1 MATKPRTQLPTA
13 ADAQPAARLA
23 ICDAVLA
30 ELNLDRG
37 TWRVLTESI
46 FPSAKTAE
54 GILLAVRYCQA
65 RGLDVLKRP
74 VHVVPMYSRAL
85 GREIETVWP
94 GINEVQITAA
104 RTGQYAGIDP
114 ARFGADVTRV
124 FEGRAKTENGWQDAR
139 VELTFP
145 EWAEVTV
152 YRLVEG
158 MRCAFTETVFW
169 EETYARL
176 AGGEV
181 PTAMWIKRPRGQLL
195 KCAKAASLR
204 AAFPEEAG
212 YTAEEMAGKTVEPE
226 DVVAIRATVAEP
238 AEPEVPAA
246 AEAAPEPPAPA
257 LDAAFKQKVAKL
269 VERAAGA
276 GAWAQAEDYL
286 HARFT
291 GEQLAYAL
299 EALEHAAAAS
309 VRAKAA

>member
-1 MATKPRTQLPTA
+1 MATKPRTQLKP
-13 ADAQPAARLA
+13 ADPQPSARLA
-23 ICDAVLA
+23 ISDAVLA
-30 ELNLDRG
+30 ELNLDHG

-85 GREIETVWP
+85 GHEVETVWP

-114 ARFGADVTRV
+114 ARFGPDTTRV
-124 FEGRAKTENGWQDAR
+124 FQGRAKTENGWQDAR
-139 VELTFP
+139 IELTYP
-145 EWAEVTV
+145 AWAEVTV
-152 YRLVEG
+152 YRLVNG
-158 MRCAFTETVFW
+158 VRCAFTETVFW
-169 EETYARL
+169 EETYARM

-204 AAFPEEAG
+204 AAFPEEAS
-212 YTAEEMAGKTVEPE
+212 YTAEEMAGKTIEPDEVVAVRESVPDHAEPQPEPE
-226 DVVAIRATVAEP
+226 
-238 AEPEVPAA
+238 
-246 AEAAPEPPAPA
+246 PAPTTA
-257 LDAAFKQKVAKL
+257 LDPAFKQKLAKL
-269 VERAAGA
+269 IERAAGA

-286 HARFT
+286 HERFT
-291 GEQLAYAL
+291 GEQLGFAL
-299 EALEHAAAAS
+299 DELGKAAAAS
-309 VRAKAA
+309 VQAQAA

>member
-1 MATKPRTQLPTA
+1 MATKPRTQPI
-13 ADAQPAARLA
+13 PAVPQSSARLA
-23 ICDAVLA
+23 ISDATLA
-30 ELNLDRG
+30 ELNLDHG

-85 GREIETVWP
+85 GHEVETVWP
-94 GINEVQITAA
+94 GINEIQITAA
-104 RTGQYAGIDP
+104 RTGQWAGLDP
-114 ARFGADVTRV
+114 ARYGPETTRL
-124 FEGRAKTENGWQDAR
+124 FQGRAKTEHGWQDAR
-139 VELTFP
+139 IEVTFP

-152 YRLVEG
+152 YRLVNG
-158 MRCAFTETVFW
+158 VRCAFTETVFW

-204 AAFPEEAG
+204 AAFPEEAS
-212 YTAEEMAGKTVEPE
+212 YTAEEMAGKTIEPDDVVPIRESTPESEGRASEPGPEPE
-226 DVVAIRATVAEP
+226 
-238 AEPEVPAA
+238 
-246 AEAAPEPPAPA
+246 PAPPTTA
-257 LDAAFKQKVAKL
+257 LDAAFKHKLAKL
-269 VERAAGA
+269 IERAAGA

-286 HARFT
+286 HERFT
-291 GEQLAYAL
+291 GEQLGFAL
-299 EALEHAAAAS
+299 DELGKAAAAS
-309 VRAKAA
+309 VQAQAA

>member
-1 MATKPRTQLPTA
+1 MATKPRTQLKPA
-13 ADAQPAARLA
+13 EPQPSARLA
-23 ICDAVLA
+23 ISDAVLA
-30 ELNLDRG
+30 ELNLDHG

-85 GREIETVWP
+85 GHEVETVWP

-114 ARFGADVTRV
+114 ARFGPETTRV
-124 FEGRAKTENGWQDAR
+124 FQGRAKTENGWQDGHI
-139 VELTFP
+139 ELTYP
-145 EWAEVTV
+145 AWAEVTV
-152 YRLVEG
+152 YRLVNG
-158 MRCAFTETVFW
+158 VRCAFTETVFW
-169 EETYARL
+169 EETYARM

-204 AAFPEEAG
+204 AAFPEEAS
-212 YTAEEMAGKTVEPE
+212 YTAEEMAGKTIEPDE
-226 DVVAIRATVAEP
+226 VVAVRETIPEHAEP
-238 AEPEVPAA
+238 Q
-246 AEAAPEPPAPA
+246 PEPGPAPP
-257 LDAAFKQKVAKL
+257 LDAAFKQKLAKL
-269 VERAAGA
+269 IERAAGA

-286 HARFT
+286 HERFT
-291 GEQLAYAL
+291 GEQLGFAL
-299 EALEHAAAAS
+299 DELGKAAAAS
-309 VRAKAA
+309 VQAQAA